1 MKSIKYWVHVI
12 AQVLL
17 IVNLV
22 IFLVPSVLTLVNW
35 IAPIPEGE
43 LGGAFARLLA
53 SLSVVC
59 FGVSAV
65 PMLPELLLVFGVVL
79 NLFDILWRRIRG
91 HRFNKKQLIFTV
103 CIFIMG
109 VLGLFSIEYIKEVYT
124 YVAIEI

>member
-1 MKSIKYWVHVI
+1 MKSVKYWVHVI

-22 IFLVPSVLTLVNW
+22 VFLVPAVLTVVNL

-53 SLSVVC
+53 SLSVIC

-65 PMLPELLLVFGVVL
+65 PMLPELLLVLGVLL
-79 NLFDILWRRIRG
+79 NLFDIVWRRIRG

-103 CIFIMG
+103 CIFVMG